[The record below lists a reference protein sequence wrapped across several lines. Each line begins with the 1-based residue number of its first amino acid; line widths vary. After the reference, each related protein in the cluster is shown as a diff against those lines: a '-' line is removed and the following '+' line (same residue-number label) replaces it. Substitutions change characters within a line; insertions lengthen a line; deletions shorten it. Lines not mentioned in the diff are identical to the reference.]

1 MLKLNQQD
9 LTEIGFILTG
19 DWLINNGLYYMDND
33 CYFYKK
39 DNHEYYI
46 ISENELNNLNYSCNI
61 LNLTREIY
69 RVNYNVLYLTEEMF
83 LNYNRKNRYDRDF
96 AKSIRFVLDNYK
108 NETKYDVKSLN
119 KFIQISEY
127 LDDIDKKFLKESVLN
142 IK

>member
-9 LTEIGFILTG
+9 LTDIGFILTG

-33 CYFYKK
+33 RYFYKK

-46 ISENELNNLNYSCNI
+46 ISKNELNNLNYSCDI

-83 LNYNRKNRYDRDF
+83 LNYNRKNRYDHDF
-96 AKSIRFVLDNYK
+96 AKSIRYVLDNYK
-108 NETKYDVKSLN
+108 NEIKYDVESLN